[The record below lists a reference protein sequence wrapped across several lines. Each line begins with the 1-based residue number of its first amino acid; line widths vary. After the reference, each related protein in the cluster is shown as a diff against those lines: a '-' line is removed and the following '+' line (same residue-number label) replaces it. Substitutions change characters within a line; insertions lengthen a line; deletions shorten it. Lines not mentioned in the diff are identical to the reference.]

1 MSELAKWLERHVEEG
16 VAFQA
21 RAKATGMSLH
31 VSSGHFVEQGVFNE
45 DKREESSQVTKSL
58 DYHLKYKKSGHLLNV
73 CYCARHCAE
82 C

>member
-1 MSELAKWLERHVEEG
+1 M
-16 VAFQA
+16 AFQA
-21 RAKATGMSLH
+21 RAKATGMSLHVSSGHFVDTLWSLH

-58 DYHLKYKKSGHLLNV
+58 DSHLKYQKSGHLLNV
-73 CYCARHCAE
+73 SYCARHCAE